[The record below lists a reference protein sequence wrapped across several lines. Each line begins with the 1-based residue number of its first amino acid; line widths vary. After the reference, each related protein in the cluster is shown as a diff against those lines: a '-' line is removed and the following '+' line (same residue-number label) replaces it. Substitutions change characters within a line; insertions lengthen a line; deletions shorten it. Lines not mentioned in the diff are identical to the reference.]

1 MNLRVGKAISDWLI
15 KLGLEETYAIWLKDT
30 IFFIA
35 IIVVSIIIDLI
46 AKRII
51 LKIIAKLAAKTKT
64 TWDDALVE
72 RKVFNRLSHIAAA
85 LVIYLLAPLALQD
98 YDIVLK
104 FIIILTKVYMAFI
117 VMLVIDS
124 FLNASHDIYLT
135 YEASKTRPIKGYIQV
150 IKIIIN
156 IIGGIIILSIL
167 LNKTPIYFLGGLGA
181 ITAILILVFKDTI
194 LGFVGSIQLSANDM
208 LRPGD
213 WITMSKYEADGTVI
227 EMSLTTVKVQN
238 FDKSVTTIPT
248 YSFISDS
255 FHNWRAMEEAG
266 LRRIKRSIN
275 IDITSIKFCD
285 DEMLNRFLKME
296 LVKDL
301 ISTHQTINSDAPCQS
316 LTNLG
321 IFKEY
326 IQNYLKQI
334 PEIKRDLTFLIRQQQ
349 TTEKGLPIEIYVFAD
364 YSDFNR
370 FEDLQFSIFEHV
382 LSVVNTF
389 DLKIFQNPTEIGII
403 NK

>member
-1 MNLRVGKAISDWLI
+1 M
-15 KLGLEETYAIWLKDT
+15 T
-30 IFFIA
+30 ICFFIA

>member
-15 KLGLEETYAIWLKDT
+15 KLGLEETYAIWLKDA